1 MLGGFTFE
9 LKSKRLN
16 YSFTISRKITL
27 VVGDSATGK
36 TELCRLLHDSRH
48 PNTGINVRI
57 YQILTLSDWKR
68 KYWKFPAAQVIK
80 NKMNLELYC
89 KNMIIRSLFVM
100 KILVIWDQMLLQFF
114 VNLLI
119 LFF

>member
-27 VVGDSATGK
+27 VYCMIADSQIQ
-36 TELCRLLHDSRH
+36 ESVYHV
-48 PNTGINVRI
+48 NINVRI